1 MIFSSTTTKAGIIQE
16 IERLTDLGQTYISG
30 DATRL
35 AEMTATINRINHRV
49 WHTIF
54 MATGNWQYDDGN
66 FTDLPIATTDLV
78 SGTAKYAIPS
88 DALTIQRVEIK
99 DENGLE
105 YQLTPI
111 TKELIKGQAV
121 DEFLDVDSTPMYY
134 SIVNG
139 TMELFPAPN
148 YASTGGL
155 KVYFDRDSVDFTV
168 ADPMTTE
175 LNNQT
180 PGFASPYHEILPI
193 KASIE
198 WLKVKQPQS
207 PTLPLLLQDDLKLE
221 QSIKQFYAVRFK
233 DYKPRIGR
241 AKRNWK

>member
-66 FTDLPIATTDLV
+66 YTDLPIATTDLV

-155 KVYFDRDSVDFTV
+155 KVYFDRACVDF
-168 ADPMTTE
+168 AYNDTTK
-175 LNNQT
+175 T
-180 PGFASPYHEILPI
+180 PGFASPYHEAVPVGM
-193 KASIE
+193 AIE
-198 WLKVKQPQS
+198 WLKMIAKGS
-207 PTLPLLLQDDLKLE
+207 ITTDLPLVLPE
-221 QSIKQFYAVRFK
+221 QGSNIVWGSQ
-233 DYKPRIGR
+233 P
-241 AKRNWK
+241 KRNVFY